1 MERQELRSVIS
12 SLGTREVRREERI
25 LKGARI
31 VVIMKRIVEERR
43 LEMICR

>member
-12 SLGTREVRREERI
+12 SLGTRKVRKEERI

-31 VVIMKRIVEERR
+31 VVIMKRMVEERR